1 MKWLGKVVLLVVPF
15 SFLMGTWWGLRKIEG
30 QIRNQDR
37 SGTQLKLLYRKGTIP
52 PEALSDFTLKSG
64 LQILGHSVDSD
75 EALVAEIVGHP
86 DKYDLIQIFSYMAN
100 KPIGPKGFAKLNPQL
115 LADKSKVSA
124 DLSNLSIDPEF
135 EYLLPVTWGING
147 YLWNTKLAGPPPKNL
162 HEAFDNQLL
171 KGKIFV
177 LPQETELF
185 SLMQKTGFLSSDNV
199 DQERSDGLEST
210 VHQFLAQ
217 YRIVSQSVQ
226 QLWMTEQAILIQS
239 PNGPAAEILS
249 VANADKTDKTVF
261 WIPEDKSNLWVS
273 YIGISESTQRY
284 SEAHEFLSYL
294 LQDNTIQLFVRF
306 NGQATAINPFQN
318 GQLKDMQL
326 PRYLREV
333 NLTRIEIPSET
344 PSLDSSWQR
353 TLHRVAP
360 EYFAKYRRREDINEP
375 NTPIQE
381 SHAENDLEQEAVLE
395 VKATTEDSP

>member
-1 MKWLGKVVLLVVPF
+1 MKWLGKVILLVIPF

-30 QIRNQDR
+30 QIKNQDR

-64 LQILGHSVDSD
+64 LQILGYPVDSD
-75 EALVAEIVGHP
+75 EALFAEIVGHP

-100 KPIGPKGFAKLNPQL
+100 KQIGLKGFAKLKPQL
-115 LADKSKVSA
+115 LADISKASA

-147 YLWNTKLAGPPPKNL
+147 YLWNTEIAGPPPRNL

-185 SLMQKTGFLSSDNV
+185 SLMQKTGFLSPDTI

-217 YRIVSQSVQ
+217 YRVASQSIQ
-226 QLWMTEQAILIQS
+226 QLWTTGQGLLIQL

-249 VANADKTDKTVF
+249 VAKTDKTDKAVF

-273 YIGISESTQRY
+273 YIGISDSTQKY

-294 LQDNTIQLFVRF
+294 LQDDAIQLFVRF
-306 NGQATAINPFQN
+306 NGQATAINPFQD
-318 GQLKDMQL
+318 GQLKAMQL
-326 PRYLREV
+326 PSYLRQV
-333 NLTRIEIPSET
+333 SLSRIEIPSEA
-344 PSLDSSWQR
+344 PSLNSSWQR

-360 EYFAKYRRREDINEP
+360 EYFAKYRRGEESNEP
-375 NTPIQE
+375 NME
-381 SHAENDLEQEAVLE
+381 EQENHSEKELDQNAVLE
-395 VKATTEDSP
+395 IEDTTEESP

>member
-1 MKWLGKVVLLVVPF
+1 MKWLGKAVLLVIPF

-30 QIRNQDR
+30 QIKNQDR

-64 LQILGHSVDSD
+64 LQILGYPVDSD
-75 EALVAEIVGHP
+75 DALFAEIVGHP

-100 KPIGPKGFAKLNPQL
+100 KQIGLKGFAKLKPQL
-115 LADKSKVSA
+115 LADISKASA

-147 YLWNTKLAGPPPKNL
+147 FLWNTEIAGPPPRNL

-185 SLMQKTGFLSSDNV
+185 SLMQKTGFLSPDTI

-210 VHQFLAQ
+210 VDQFLTQ
-217 YRIVSQSVQ
+217 YRVASQSIQ
-226 QLWMTEQAILIQS
+226 QFWTTGQALLIQL

-249 VANADKTDKTVF
+249 VSKADKAVF

-273 YIGISESTQRY
+273 YIGISDSTQRY
-284 SEAHEFLSYL
+284 NEAHEFLSYL
-294 LQDNTIQLFVRF
+294 LQDNAIHLFVRF
-306 NGQATAINPFQN
+306 NGQATAITPFED
-318 GQLKDMQL
+318 GQLKAMQL
-326 PRYLREV
+326 PSYLRQV
-333 NLTRIEIPSET
+333 SLSRIEIPSEA
-344 PSLDSSWQR
+344 PSLNSSWQR

-360 EYFAKYRRREDINEP
+360 EYFAKYRRGEESNEP
-375 NTPIQE
+375 NMEEQE
-381 SHAENDLEQEAVLE
+381 SHSEKALEQDSVLE
-395 VKATTEDSP
+395 IEATTEESP

>member
-1 MKWLGKVVLLVVPF
+1 MNWLGKVFLLIAPF
-15 SFLMGTWWGLRKIEG
+15 SFIMGTWWGLRKIEN
-30 QIRNQDR
+30 QIKNQNR
-37 SGTQLKLLYRKGTIP
+37 SKTQLKLLYRKGTIP
-52 PEALSDFTLKSG
+52 PETLSDFTLKSG
-64 LQILGHSVDSD
+64 LQILGYPVDSD
-75 EALVAEIVGHP
+75 EALFAEIVGHP

-100 KPIGPKGFAKLNPQL
+100 KQIGLKGFAKLKPQL
-115 LADKSKVSA
+115 LADISKASA

-147 YLWNTKLAGPPPKNL
+147 YLWNTEIAGPPPRNL

-185 SLMQKTGFLSSDNV
+185 SLMQKTGFLSPDTI

-217 YRIVSQSVQ
+217 YRVASQSIQ
-226 QLWMTEQAILIQS
+226 QLWTTGQGLLIQL

-249 VANADKTDKTVF
+249 VAKTDKTDKAVF

-273 YIGISESTQRY
+273 YIGISDSTQKY

-294 LQDNTIQLFVRF
+294 LQDNAIQLFVRF
-306 NGQATAINPFQN
+306 NGQATAITPFQD
-318 GQLKDMQL
+318 GQLKAMQL
-326 PRYLREV
+326 PSYLRQV
-333 NLTRIEIPSET
+333 SLSRIEIPSEA
-344 PSLDSSWQR
+344 PSLNSSWQR

-360 EYFAKYRRREDINEP
+360 EYFAKYRRGEESNEP
-375 NTPIQE
+375 NME
-381 SHAENDLEQEAVLE
+381 EQENHSEKELDQNAVLE
-395 VKATTEDSP
+395 IEDTTEESP

>member
-1 MKWLGKVVLLVVPF
+1 MKWLGKAVLLVIPF

-30 QIRNQDR
+30 QIKNQDR

-64 LQILGHSVDSD
+64 LQILGYPVDSD
-75 EALVAEIVGHP
+75 DALFAEIVGHP

-100 KPIGPKGFAKLNPQL
+100 KQIGLKGFAKLKPQL
-115 LADKSKVSA
+115 LADISKASA

-147 YLWNTKLAGPPPKNL
+147 FLWNTEIAGPPPRNL

-177 LPQETELF
+177 FPQETELF
-185 SLMQKTGFLSSDNV
+185 SLMQKTGFLSPDTI

-210 VHQFLAQ
+210 VDQFLTQ
-217 YRIVSQSVQ
+217 YRVASQSIQ
-226 QLWMTEQAILIQS
+226 QFWTTGQALLIQL

-249 VANADKTDKTVF
+249 VSKADKAVF

-273 YIGISESTQRY
+273 YIGISDSTQRY
-284 SEAHEFLSYL
+284 NEAHEFLSYL
-294 LQDNTIQLFVRF
+294 LQDNAIHLFVRF
-306 NGQATAINPFQN
+306 NGQATAITPFED
-318 GQLKDMQL
+318 GQLKAMQL
-326 PRYLREV
+326 PSYLRQV
-333 NLTRIEIPSET
+333 SLSRIEIPSEA
-344 PSLDSSWQR
+344 PSLNSSWQR

-360 EYFAKYRRREDINEP
+360 EYFAKYRRGEESNEP
-375 NTPIQE
+375 NMEEQE
-381 SHAENDLEQEAVLE
+381 SHSEKALEQDSVLE
-395 VKATTEDSP
+395 IEATTEESP